1 MKEPEVVPCGD
12 GYFRKVIFA
21 MGPYIAD
28 YPEQA
33 LVTCIVQSW
42 CPMSVKF
49 AFTTAMIL
57 IDASTR
63 CTADKKN
70 LDATRSMDRTRAHT
84 EAVVQEFELGELWQR
99 YGIVGDIVVCVLLLQ
114 YVASLA

>member
-1 MKEPEVVPCGD
+1 MEEPEAVPCGD
-12 GYFRKVIFA
+12 GHFRKVIFA

-42 CPMSVKF
+42 CPMCVIVE
-49 AFTTAMIL
+49 FTTAVIL
-57 IDASTR
+57 IVASTR

-84 EAVVQEFELGELWQR
+84 EAVVEEFELGELWQR
-99 YGIVGDIVVCVLLLQ
+99 YGIIGDIVVCLLLLQ
-114 YVASLA
+114 YVTSLA

>member
-1 MKEPEVVPCGD
+1 MEEPEAVPCGD
-12 GYFRKVIFA
+12 GHFRKVIFA

-42 CPMSVKF
+42 CPMCVIVE
-49 AFTTAMIL
+49 FTTAVIL
-57 IDASTR
+57 IVASTR

-70 LDATRSMDRTRAHT
+70 LDATRSMDRTRVHT
-84 EAVVQEFELGELWQR
+84 EAVVEEFELGELWQR
-99 YGIVGDIVVCVLLLQ
+99 YGIVGDIVVCLLLLQ
-114 YVASLA
+114 YVTSLA